1 MASISTTEPATPAT
15 VVSPP
20 RQSDR
25 RVWRKRTMVALVVVA
40 YAALWGATGLANI
53 NATDF
58 DVFFLP
64 SAIIAA
70 AGHPLHIYAVRY
82 MTTYPN
88 ANGPL
93 AMAPLALV
101 AWIAGHLGWLA
112 NRPLR
117 RALAMAIFSIFSLLM
132 AREAVLASD
141 RLLARPLRGWSRF
154 LGYALFAL
162 SPELWHSVLF
172 YGHLEQPL
180 MLWLILAGTRALV
193 ERRAGRAGAL
203 VGLALLT
210 RSEAVLYLAPLAL
223 LLLRRRR
230 WRAARWLVGVAG
242 ATLTV
247 GLLPFWLA
255 DRADMWY
262 SLVSFRNTLP
272 IGGGSIWRLA
282 FNTSWSHLATQYD
295 SAAVL
300 LAAGIVCVVAL
311 APRPDVDVDSR
322 GVYALF
328 GACSLC
334 FLLLMRTLWP
344 YYFLDT
350 YVFLAVWWLTALPQG
365 RGRWALARWW
375 AGAAL
380 PALLIGYAQFGEY
393 EVSHVGN
400 APWSV
405 RSSLFMAGLLTVTL
419 AGVIVLMW
427 RGEISSPPDPASVL
441 IPLAPREGQGS

>member
-1 MASISTTEPATPAT
+1 
-15 VVSPP
+15 
-20 RQSDR
+20 
-25 RVWRKRTMVALVVVA
+25 MVALVVVA

-53 NATDF
+53 NPTDF

-64 SAIIAA
+64 SAVIAA

-93 AMAPLALV
+93 AMAPLTLV

-117 RALAMAIFSIFSLLM
+117 RALAMAVFSIFSLLM
-132 AREAVLASD
+132 AREAVTASD
-141 RLLARPLRGWSRF
+141 RLLARPLRGWRRF

-180 MLWLILAGTRALV
+180 MLWLILVGTRSLV

-203 VGLALLT
+203 LGLALLT

-223 LLLRRRR
+223 LLLRHRR
-230 WRAARWLVGVAG
+230 WRAAGWLVGVAG
-242 ATLTV
+242 ATLTL

-255 DRADMWY
+255 DRPDMWY

-282 FNTSWSHLATQYD
+282 LNTSWYHLATHYD

-300 LAAGIVCVVAL
+300 LAAIVVCAL
-311 APRPDVDVDSR
+311 ALTLRPDLDVDSR

-350 YVFLAVWWLTALPQG
+350 YVFLALWWLTALPQG
-365 RGRWALARWW
+365 RGRRALARWW

-393 EVSHVGN
+393 EVSHVGD

-405 RSSLFMAGLLTVTL
+405 RSSLLMAGLLTATLTGVVVLLWRTSRPNL
-419 AGVIVLMW
+419 AGV
-427 RGEISSPPDPASVL
+427 L
-441 IPLAPREGQGS
+441 IPPAPSEGKGS